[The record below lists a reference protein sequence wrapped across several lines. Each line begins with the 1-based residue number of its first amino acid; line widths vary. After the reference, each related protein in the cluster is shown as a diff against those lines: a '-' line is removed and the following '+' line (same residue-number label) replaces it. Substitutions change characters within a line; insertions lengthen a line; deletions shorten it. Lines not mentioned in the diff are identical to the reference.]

1 MSKFED
7 EGEVEDK
14 VSSLGG
20 ECTYWFELEEL
31 STDEEGDYES
41 LS

>member
-7 EGEVEDK
+7 EGEVEDEL
-14 VSSLGG
+14 SSLGG
-20 ECTYWFELEEL
+20 ESTYWFELEEL
-31 STDEEGDYES
+31 STDGEGDYES